1 MTVMSTSD
9 SHRHCK
15 CQTAQTTI
23 PSSCCMFALKICDK
37 ETGQQGCAKL
47 TDFEWIVDILVAII
61 FLKISV
67 LMLVLNG
74 FDPIRKF

>member
-1 MTVMSTSD
+1 
-9 SHRHCK
+9 
-15 CQTAQTTI
+15 
-23 PSSCCMFALKICDK
+23 MFALKICDK

-67 LMLVLNG
+67 LMLVLND
-74 FDPIRKF
+74 FYSIRNFRLRFRIVIYYFEAFGCDFE